1 MAKEKTCLEM
11 TFQEFKYW
19 AKEQLMRDFLDKG
32 IKGLD
37 DALWLILNQAMQNT
51 VWGGGKKK

>member
-1 MAKEKTCLEM
+1 MEKSCLEM